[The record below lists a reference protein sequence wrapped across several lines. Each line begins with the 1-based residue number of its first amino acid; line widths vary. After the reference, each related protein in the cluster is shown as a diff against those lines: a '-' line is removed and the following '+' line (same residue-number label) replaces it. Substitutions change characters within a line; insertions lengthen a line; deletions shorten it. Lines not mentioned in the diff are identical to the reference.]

1 MANVTI
7 TQLPQ
12 AGAITGTES
21 VPIVQNGVTVQTT
34 TGAIANAP
42 VQMQTFLTK
51 NQELTLPNS
60 RYLSTGTGLGL
71 TDGGALSYYRITLNG
86 VSGSLETSSTG
97 IVVKDSGNSVVG
109 RQIAVSGAGLGVSNA
124 DGTSGNP
131 TLQLTGVAAGVAGY
145 SGTGFLAVVGGSSVA
160 GRQIYGTANEI
171 DVANGNGSN
180 DPVVKIADNA
190 IFPGNASVTVPIGTT
205 AQQPLG
211 QNGQF
216 RFNSDTQTFD
226 GYASGAWRSFGLTGG
241 VVSFSGGTTGLTPSI
256 PSGGSVVLA
265 GTLSVDNGGTGTSG
279 LTGYIKGNGAS
290 IMSASATIPSSDI
303 TGLGTIASQN
313 ANNVSIAGGTI
324 GSTIIAGSSI
334 DSTTIGGVTPSTAAF
349 TSIAINSGTVASA
362 PTTANDIVN
371 KSYVD
376 GISAGINFHQS
387 CRLATVVALP
397 ANTYN
402 NGASGV
408 GATLT
413 ANANGALSVDSTPV
427 VVGNRVL
434 VKNEANGAYN
444 GVYTVTDTGSAG
456 APYVLTRATDYNTPG
471 TGVNQIDSGD
481 FFLITGGSA
490 NTNTSWVQQTPLPI
504 TVGTTAIVF
513 TQFAAPVLYSAGTG
527 LNLAVNTFN
536 ISDTAVTAGA
546 YGGASSVATFS
557 VNAQGQLTAASN
569 TAIAISSA
577 AVSGL
582 AASATTDTT
591 NAANITSG
599 TLPSGRLS
607 GTYSGITGVDTLTS
621 GVWNATTIGVA
632 YGGTGL
638 TTTPSNGNLLIGNG
652 SGYTLGGLT
661 AGAGITI
668 TNGAGSITVANNF
681 NGTVT
686 SVDVSGG
693 TTGLSFSG
701 GPITTSGT
709 ITAAGTLN
717 VANGG
722 TGAVSLT
729 GYVKGN
735 GTSAM
740 SASAS
745 IPSTDISGLGTMAAQ
760 NANSVAITGG
770 SVDGASI
777 GASVASTGVF
787 TSLTATT
794 LTGYVKGNGAS
805 VMTASATI
813 PSTDI
818 TGLGTMSSQN
828 ANNVAITGG
837 SVNGTSIGASSA
849 STGVFTN
856 LTATNLTATSLTGY
870 VKGNGASVMTASS
883 TIPSSDITGLGTMST
898 QNANSVA
905 ITGGSID
912 GAAIGATTASTGVFT
927 TLTAT
932 GGISGGTF

>member
-34 TGAIANAP
+34 TGAIANSP
-42 VQMQTFLTK
+42 TQTQTFLTK

-86 VSGSLETSSTG
+86 VSGSLETAGTG
-97 IVVKDSGNSVVG
+97 IVVKDSGNSVIA

-131 TLQLTGVAAGVAGY
+131 TLQLTGVAAGVANY

-160 GRQIYGTANEI
+160 GRQIYGTANQI

-180 DPVVKIADNA
+180 DPVIKLSDNA
-190 IFPGNASVTVPIGTT
+190 ILPGNASVTIPIGTT

-241 VVSFSGGTTGLTPSI
+241 VISFSGGTTGLTPSI
-256 PSGGSVVLA
+256 PSGGAIALA

-290 IMSASATIPSSDI
+290 VMSASATIPSSDV

-313 ANNVSIAGGTI
+313 ANNVAITGGTASGVAI
-324 GSTIIAGSSI
+324 TGGSVNNAP
-334 DSTTIGGVTPSTAAF
+334 IGGVTPSTGAF

-402 NGASGV
+402 NGTSGV

-444 GVYTVTDTGSAG
+444 GVYTVTATGGAG
-456 APYVLTRATDYNTPG
+456 APYVLTRATDYDTAG
-471 TGVNQIDSGD
+471 AGVNQINSGD
-481 FFLITGGSA
+481 FFLITGGST

-536 ISDTAVTAGA
+536 ISDTTVTAGA

-599 TLPSGRLS
+599 ILPSGRLS
-607 GTYSGITGVDTLTS
+607 GTYNGITGVDTLTS
-621 GVWNATTIGVA
+621 GIWNATTIGVA

-652 SGYTLGGLT
+652 SGYALGGLT

-686 SVDVSGG
+686 SVDISGG

-722 TGAVSLT
+722 TGAISLT

-740 SASAS
+740 SASAT
-745 IPSTDISGLGTMAAQ
+745 IPNTDISGLGTMSTQ

-770 SVDGASI
+770 SVNGATI
-777 GASVASTGVF
+777 GASVAATGVF
-787 TSLTATT
+787 TNLTATS

-813 PSTDI
+813 PNTDI
-818 TGLGTMSSQN
+818 TGLGTMSTQN
-828 ANNVAITGG
+828 ANGVVITGG
-837 SVNGTSIGASSA
+837 SVNGTSIGASTA
-849 STGVFTN
+849 STGAFTT
-856 LTATNLTATSLTGY
+856 LSASSLIGY

-898 QNANSVA
+898 QNANNVT

-912 GAAIGATTASTGVFT
+912 GVAIGATTASTGIFT

>member
-1 MANVTI
+1 M
-7 TQLPQ
+7 
-12 AGAITGTES
+12 
-21 VPIVQNGVTVQTT
+21 
-34 TGAIANAP
+34 
-42 VQMQTFLTK
+42 
-51 NQELTLPNS
+51 
-60 RYLSTGTGLGL
+60 
-71 TDGGALSYYRITLNG
+71 
-86 VSGSLETSSTG
+86 
-97 IVVKDSGNSVVG
+97 
-109 RQIAVSGAGLGVSNA
+109 
-124 DGTSGNP
+124 
-131 TLQLTGVAAGVAGY
+131 QLTGVAAGVAGY

-160 GRQIYGTANEI
+160 GRQIYGTTNQI

-180 DPVVKIADNA
+180 DPVVKIADN
-190 IFPGNASVTVPIGTT
+190 PVLSGNAAVTLPVGTT
-205 AQQPLG
+205 AQQPVG

-241 VVSFSGGTTGLTPSI
+241 VISFSGGTTGLTPSI
-256 PSGGSVVLA
+256 PSGGAVTLA
-265 GTLSVDNGGTGTSG
+265 GTLSVNNGGTGTSG

-290 IMSASATIPSSDI
+290 VMSASATIPSSDI

-313 ANNVSIAGGTI
+313 ANNVAITGGTASGVAI
-324 GSTIIAGSSI
+324 TGGSVNNAP
-334 DSTTIGGVTPSTAAF
+334 IGGVTPSTGAF
-349 TSIAINSGTVASA
+349 TSLAINSGTVASA

-376 GISAGINFHQS
+376 GISAGLNFHQS

-402 NGASGV
+402 NGTSGV

-444 GVYTVTDTGSAG
+444 GVYTVTAAGGAG
-456 APYVLTRATDYNTPG
+456 APYVLTRATDFDTPG
-471 TGVNQIDSGD
+471 TGINQIDSGD
-481 FFLITGGSA
+481 FFLITGGST

-536 ISDTAVTAGA
+536 ISDTTVTSGA

-557 VNAQGQLTAASN
+557 VNAQGQLTAAAN

-621 GVWNATTIGVA
+621 GIWNATTIGVA

-638 TTTPSNGNLLIGNG
+638 TSTPSNGNLLIGNG
-652 SGYTLGGLT
+652 TGYSLAGLT
-661 AGAGITI
+661 AGSGISI
-668 TNGAGSITVANNF
+668 TNGAGSITIATNVV
-681 NGTVT
+681 GTVT

-760 NANSVAITGG
+760 NANGVAITGG

-777 GASVASTGVF
+777 GASV
-787 TSLTATT
+787 
-794 LTGYVKGNGAS
+794 
-805 VMTASATI
+805 
-813 PSTDI
+813 
-818 TGLGTMSSQN
+818 
-828 ANNVAITGG
+828 
-837 SVNGTSIGASSA
+837 A

-898 QNANSVA
+898 QSAGSVA

-912 GAAIGATTASTGVFT
+912 GVAIGATTASTGVFT
-927 TLTAT
+927 TVTAT
-932 GGISGGTF
+932 SGISGGTF

>member
-1 MANVTI
+1 MSNVTI

-42 VQMQTFLTK
+42 TQTQTFLTK

-86 VSGSLETSSTG
+86 VSGSLETAGTG
-97 IVVKDSGNSVVG
+97 IVVKDSGNSVIA

-180 DPVVKIADNA
+180 DPVIKIADNPVL
-190 IFPGNASVTVPIGTT
+190 PGNEAVTLPIGTT
-205 AQQPLG
+205 AQQPVG

-241 VVSFSGGTTGLTPSI
+241 VISFSGGTTGLTPSI
-256 PSGGSVVLA
+256 PSGGAIALA

-290 IMSASATIPSSDI
+290 VMSASATIPSSDV

-313 ANNVSIAGGTI
+313 ANNVAITGGTASGVAI
-324 GSTIIAGSSI
+324 TGGSVNNAP
-334 DSTTIGGVTPSTAAF
+334 IGGVTPSTGAF
-349 TSIAINSGTVASA
+349 TSLAINSGTVASA

-402 NGASGV
+402 NGTSGV

-444 GVYTVTDTGSAG
+444 GVYTVTATGGAG
-456 APYVLTRATDYNTPG
+456 APYVLTRATDYDTAG

-481 FFLITGGSA
+481 FFLITGGST

-504 TVGTTAIVF
+504 TVGTTNLVF

-536 ISDTAVTAGA
+536 ISDTTVAAGA

-557 VNAQGQLTAASN
+557 VNAQGQLTAAAN

-599 TLPSGRLS
+599 ILPSGRLS
-607 GTYSGITGVDTLTS
+607 GTYNGITGVDTLTS

-652 SGYTLGGLT
+652 SGYALGGLT

-787 TSLTATT
+787 T
-794 LTGYVKGNGAS
+794 
-805 VMTASATI
+805 
-813 PSTDI
+813 
-818 TGLGTMSSQN
+818 
-828 ANNVAITGG
+828 
-837 SVNGTSIGASSA
+837 
-849 STGVFTN
+849 N

-870 VKGNGASVMTASS
+870 VKGNGASVMTASA
-883 TIPSSDITGLGTMST
+883 TIPSADITGLGTMAT
-898 QNANSVA
+898 QNANNVT
-905 ITGGSID
+905 ITGGSMN
-912 GAAIGATTASTGVFT
+912 GVAIGATTASTGVFT
-927 TLTAT
+927 TVTAT

>member
-7 TQLPQ
+7 SQLPAAQ
-12 AGAITGTES
+12 PLTGTES
-21 VPIVQNGVTVQTT
+21 VPVVQNGVTVQTT

-42 VQMQTFLTK
+42 VQTQTFLTK

-71 TDGGALSYYRITLNG
+71 ADGGALSYYRITLNG
-86 VSGSLETSSTG
+86 VSGSLETAGTG
-97 IVVKDSGNSVVG
+97 IVVKDSGNSVIA

-131 TLQLTGVAAGVAGY
+131 TLQLTGVAAGVANY

-180 DPVVKIADNA
+180 DPVIKLSDNA

-334 DSTTIGGVTPSTAAF
+334 DSTTIGGVAPSTGAF

-402 NGASGV
+402 NGTSGV

-444 GVYTVTDTGSAG
+444 GVYTVTDAGSAG
-456 APYVLTRATDYNTPG
+456 APYVLTRATDFDTPG
-471 TGVNQIDSGD
+471 TGINQINSGD
-481 FFLITGGSA
+481 FFLITGGST

-504 TVGTTAIVF
+504 TIGTTAIVF

-536 ISDTAVTAGA
+536 ISDTTVTSGA

-557 VNAQGQLTAASN
+557 VNAQGQLTAAAN

-621 GVWNATTIGVA
+621 GIWNATTIGVA

-638 TTTPSNGNLLIGNG
+638 TATPSNGNLLIGNG
-652 SGYTLGGLT
+652 SGYALGGLT

-787 TSLTATT
+787 T
-794 LTGYVKGNGAS
+794 
-805 VMTASATI
+805 
-813 PSTDI
+813 
-818 TGLGTMSSQN
+818 
-828 ANNVAITGG
+828 
-837 SVNGTSIGASSA
+837 
-849 STGVFTN
+849 N

-932 GGISGGTF
+932 SGISGGTF

>member
-1 MANVTI
+1 MSNVTI

-42 VQMQTFLTK
+42 VQTQTFLTK

-71 TDGGALSYYRITLNG
+71 TDGGALSYYRVILNG
-86 VSGSLETSSTG
+86 VSGSLETAGTG
-97 IVVKDSGNSVVG
+97 IVVKDSGNSVVA

-241 VVSFSGGTTGLTPSI
+241 VISFSGGTTGLTPSI
-256 PSGGSVVLA
+256 PSGGAVTLA

-290 IMSASATIPSSDI
+290 VMSASATIPSSDV

-313 ANNVSIAGGTI
+313 ANNVAITGGTASGVAI
-324 GSTIIAGSSI
+324 TGGSVNNAP
-334 DSTTIGGVTPSTAAF
+334 IGGVTPSTGAF
-349 TSIAINSGTVASA
+349 TSLAINSGTVASA

-402 NGASGV
+402 NGTSGV

-444 GVYTVTDTGSAG
+444 GVYTVTDAGSAG
-456 APYVLTRATDYNTPG
+456 APYVLTRATDFDTPG
-471 TGVNQIDSGD
+471 TGINQIDSGD
-481 FFLITGGSA
+481 FFLITGGST

-536 ISDTAVTAGA
+536 ISDTTVTSGA

-557 VNAQGQLTAASN
+557 VNAQGQLTAAAN

-621 GVWNATTIGVA
+621 GIWNATTIGVA

-638 TTTPSNGNLLIGNG
+638 TSTPSNGNLLIGNG
-652 SGYTLGGLT
+652 TGYSLAGLT
-661 AGAGITI
+661 AGSGISI
-668 TNGAGSITVANNF
+668 TNGSGSITIAATGGG
-681 NGTVT
+681 GTVS

-745 IPSTDISGLGTMAAQ
+745 IPNTDVS
-760 NANSVAITGG
+760 
-770 SVDGASI
+770 
-777 GASVASTGVF
+777 
-787 TSLTATT
+787 
-794 LTGYVKGNGAS
+794 
-805 VMTASATI
+805 
-813 PSTDI
+813 
-818 TGLGTMSSQN
+818 
-828 ANNVAITGG
+828 
-837 SVNGTSIGASSA
+837 
-849 STGVFTN
+849 
-856 LTATNLTATSLTGY
+856 
-870 VKGNGASVMTASS
+870 
-883 TIPSSDITGLGTMST
+883 GLGTMST
-898 QNANSVA
+898 QSAGSVA

-912 GAAIGATTASTGVFT
+912 GVAIGATTASTGVFT
-927 TLTAT
+927 TVTAT
-932 GGISGGTF
+932 SGISGGTF